1 MPKDD
6 TASATSRYDLS
17 LSLSI
22 EDGDKPQEKLNIDYQ
37 TRKLDVNGG
46 KIKVSQGDVNGET
59 DRGDGVQLEVQ
70 QTVGQRSVGEEKR
83 DLNGPD
89 ENSMIPKQDIDKN
102 QIPETP
108 NKEKRDVNSDGPKTP
123 NEEKRDI
130 NSDGPK
136 TPKLQ
141 NINSGTET
149 PNEEKRD
156 VNSGT
161 KTPNEEK
168 HDVNIDGIQ
177 LEVKQS
183 VGEEKR
189 DLNGPDTNPEPQE
202 GDNPDTIDVNH
213 NTENKL
219 GSVIE
224 ITPQQQV
231 MSFDN
236 SVQSEIVDL
245 SGKLVIDANTGN
257 AYNIDEV
264 DVSQFT
270 EMYVVSCL
278 DDPLQNY
285 EKMTLQLLDDEIK
298 KEGDEQ
304 PILLEIQVNQMTAT
318 TNENKQH
325 TVTNPDKTE
334 GKRDVNTE
342 AKQNGDEK
350 TEEKHDAVV
359 TEANKDRDETTEGK
373 HDVNTEAKQ
382 NGDEKTEEKRDAVV
396 TEENKDRD
404 ETTERKRDVNTEAKQ
419 NGDEKTEE
427 KGDAVVTEATEGKS
441 DVGLSDDSCSSER
454 NYMKKIYSYD
464 SETEDTTASSS
475 SENNKV
481 PPTTDKHDVK
491 AKAVQRDIEIDSDI
505 QEIQPTTGKRDVKA
519 KAVQRDVEIDSD
531 IQEIQPTTDNYDV
544 EEKCER
550 PDSPDNSMVKMSG
563 TRCTLVD
570 KVPQRRNETRS
581 QYRCNLAR
589 KFMKTDYR
597 YKRSPNIGP
606 ELDFFEDDE
615 GDESYKSDATYKAA
629 TSTSTD
635 SCDKDSDDNSNPE
648 DSVLYVNISFHFMF
662 IT

>member
-1 MPKDD
+1 M
-6 TASATSRYDLS
+6 
-17 LSLSI
+17 
-22 EDGDKPQEKLNIDYQ
+22 
-37 TRKLDVNGG
+37 
-46 KIKVSQGDVNGET
+46 KVSQGDVNGEA
-59 DRGDGVQLEVQ
+59 DRGDG
-70 QTVGQRSVGEEKR
+70 VGQRSVGEEKC

-108 NKEKRDVNSDGPKTP
+108 NEEKCDVNSDGPETA
-123 NEEKRDI
+123 NEEKCDV
-130 NSDGPK
+130 NSDGPE

-149 PNEEKRD
+149 PNEEKHD

-161 KTPNEEK
+161 ETPNEEK
-168 HDVNIDGIQ
+168 HDVNIDGIH
-177 LEVKQS
+177 LEAKQS

-202 GDNPDTIDVNH
+202 DENPDTIDVNH

-245 SGKLVIDANTGN
+245 SGKLIIDANTGN

-270 EMYVVSCL
+270 EMYAVSCL

-285 EKMTLQLLDDEIK
+285 EKITLQLLDDEIK

-304 PILLEIQVNQMTAT
+304 PVLQEIQVHQMTAT

-325 TVTNPDKTE
+325 TVMNP
-334 GKRDVNTE
+334 GK
-342 AKQNGDEK
+342 
-350 TEEKHDAVV
+350 
-359 TEANKDRDETTEGK
+359 TEGK

-382 NGDEKTEEKRDAVV
+382 NGDEKTEEKR
-396 TEENKDRD
+396 
-404 ETTERKRDVNTEAKQ
+404 
-419 NGDEKTEE
+419 
-427 KGDAVVTEATEGKS
+427 DAVVTEATEGKS

-454 NYMKKIYSYD
+454 NYMKKIDSYD

-481 PPTTDKHDVK
+481 PLTTDKRDVKAKAVQHDIEIDSDIQEIQPTTDKHDVK

-505 QEIQPTTGKRDVKA
+505 QEIQPTTDKRDVE
-519 KAVQRDVEIDSD
+519 V
-531 IQEIQPTTDNYDV
+531 N
-544 EEKCER
+544 
-550 PDSPDNSMVKMSG
+550 
-563 TRCTLVD
+563 
-570 KVPQRRNETRS
+570 
-581 QYRCNLAR
+581 
-589 KFMKTDYR
+589 
-597 YKRSPNIGP
+597 GP
-606 ELDFFEDDE
+606 EIPF
-615 GDESYKSDATYKAA
+615 Y
-629 TSTSTD
+629 
-635 SCDKDSDDNSNPE
+635 
-648 DSVLYVNISFHFMF
+648 
-662 IT
+662 

>member
-1 MPKDD
+1 M
-6 TASATSRYDLS
+6 
-17 LSLSI
+17 
-22 EDGDKPQEKLNIDYQ
+22 
-37 TRKLDVNGG
+37 
-46 KIKVSQGDVNGET
+46 KVSQGDVNGEA
-59 DRGDGVQLEVQ
+59 DRGDG
-70 QTVGQRSVGEEKR
+70 VGQRSVGEEKR

-102 QIPETP
+102 QIPETS
-108 NKEKRDVNSDGPKTP
+108 NEEKCDVNSDGPETP

-130 NSDGPK
+130 NSDGPETPNEEK
-136 TPKLQ
+136 HDVNSDGPETPKLQ

-161 KTPNEEK
+161 ETPNEEK

-177 LEVKQS
+177 LEAKQS

-202 GDNPDTIDVNH
+202 DENPDTIDVNH

-245 SGKLVIDANTGN
+245 SGKLIIDANTGN

-285 EKMTLQLLDDEIK
+285 EKITLQLLDDEIK

-304 PILLEIQVNQMTAT
+304 PVLQEIQVHQMTAT

-334 GKRDVNTE
+334 GKCDINTE

-359 TEANKDRDETTEGK
+359 TEANKDRDETTE
-373 HDVNTEAKQ
+373 
-382 NGDEKTEEKRDAVV
+382 
-396 TEENKDRD
+396 
-404 ETTERKRDVNTEAKQ
+404 RKRDVNTEAKQ

-427 KGDAVVTEATEGKS
+427 KRDAVVTEATEGKS

-454 NYMKKIYSYD
+454 NYMKKIDSYD

-481 PPTTDKHDVK
+481 PLTTDKRDVK
-491 AKAVQRDIEIDSDI
+491 AKAVQRDVEIDSDV
-505 QEIQPTTGKRDVKA
+505 QEIQPTTDKHDVKA

-531 IQEIQPTTDNYDV
+531 IQEIQPTADKCDV

-550 PDSPDNSMVKMSG
+550 PDSPDNSMVKMSR

-570 KVPQRRNETRS
+570 KVPQRRDETRS

-589 KFMKTDYR
+589 KFIKTDYR

-606 ELDFFEDDE
+606 ELDFFKDDE
-615 GDESYKSDATYKAA
+615 GDESYK
-629 TSTSTD
+629 
-635 SCDKDSDDNSNPE
+635 
-648 DSVLYVNISFHFMF
+648 
-662 IT
+662 

>member
-1 MPKDD
+1 MEAK
-6 TASATSRYDLS
+6 
-17 LSLSI
+17 
-22 EDGDKPQEKLNIDYQ
+22 QN
-37 TRKLDVNGG
+37 
-46 KIKVSQGDVNGET
+46 
-59 DRGDGVQLEVQ
+59 
-70 QTVGQRSVGEEKR
+70 VGEEK
-83 DLNGPD
+83 
-89 ENSMIPKQDIDKN
+89 
-102 QIPETP
+102 
-108 NKEKRDVNSDGPKTP
+108 
-123 NEEKRDI
+123 
-130 NSDGPK
+130 
-136 TPKLQ
+136 
-141 NINSGTET
+141 
-149 PNEEKRD
+149 
-156 VNSGT
+156 
-161 KTPNEEK
+161 
-168 HDVNIDGIQ
+168 H
-177 LEVKQS
+177 
-183 VGEEKR
+183 

-202 GDNPDTIDVNH
+202 GENPDTINVNH

-245 SGKLVIDANTGN
+245 SGKLIIDANTGN

-285 EKMTLQLLDDEIK
+285 EKITLQLLDDEIK
-298 KEGDEQ
+298 REGDEQ
-304 PILLEIQVNQMTAT
+304 PVLQEIQVNQMTAT

-334 GKRDVNTE
+334 GKRDI
-342 AKQNGDEK
+342 
-350 TEEKHDAVV
+350 
-359 TEANKDRDETTEGK
+359 
-373 HDVNTEAKQ
+373 NTEAKQ

-396 TEENKDRD
+396 TEVNKDCD
-404 ETTERKRDVNTEAKQ
+404 ETTEGKRDVNTEAKQ

-427 KGDAVVTEATEGKS
+427 KLDAVVTEATEGKS
-441 DVGLSDDSCSSER
+441 DVGLSDDRGSSER
-454 NYMKKIYSYD
+454 NYMKKIDSYD

-481 PPTTDKHDVK
+481 PPTTDKRDVK
-491 AKAVQRDIEIDSDI
+491 AKVVQRDIEIDSDV
-505 QEIQPTTGKRDVKA
+505 QEIQPTTNKHDVKA
-519 KAVQRDVEIDSD
+519 KVVQL
-531 IQEIQPTTDNYDV
+531 
-544 EEKCER
+544 ER

-563 TRCTLVD
+563 TRYTLVD
-570 KVPQRRNETRS
+570 KVPQRRDETRS

-589 KFMKTDYR
+589 KFIKTDYR

-606 ELDFFEDDE
+606 ELDFFKDDE
-615 GDESYKSDATYKAA
+615 GDQSYKSDATYKAA